1 MKEPGVQNARPLLL
15 HNLLPSTA
23 CKVKLPQTAAYTRLT
38 PPKQF
43 FLKWR
48 TKGGNSNPCSRRAI
62 SLEVTNSTS
71 FSGLRFALMSGRS
84 EVGLGDTEPTE

>member
-38 PPKQF
+38 PPANSF
-43 FLKWR
+43 F
-48 TKGGNSNPCSRRAI
+48 SNGERKEGIPIHAAA
-62 SLEVTNSTS
+62 E
-71 FSGLRFALMSGRS
+71 RFL
-84 EVGLGDTEPTE
+84 